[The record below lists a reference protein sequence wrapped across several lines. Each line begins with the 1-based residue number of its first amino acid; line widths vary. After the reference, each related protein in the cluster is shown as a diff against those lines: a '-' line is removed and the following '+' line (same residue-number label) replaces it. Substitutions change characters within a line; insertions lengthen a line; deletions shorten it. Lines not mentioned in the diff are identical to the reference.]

1 MKTIIVYKCRRNNMV
16 AISEI
21 RNFWTKVS
29 QPRTKMNR
37 NDQFQ
42 TFRSSPRIKKHDGN
56 TSQRQYNI
64 IFT

>member
-1 MKTIIVYKCRRNNMV
+1 MV